1 MDETVVPMPREDEP
15 SEPKTPYYVLGLD
28 PGIASCG
35 FCLLDLANHR
45 IVEMGAHLFA
55 TPQEPKTRMSLAVG
69 RRNARS
75 MRRNIKRTRDRLS
88 HVLDL
93 MKAEGIVPADAQK
106 QWFQPRKG
114 EKQVLRLRAD
124 GLDRLLS
131 DREWAQ
137 VLYSLCVRRG
147 YIPHGEGGYG
157 DGVSAE
163 DGKVLKA
170 IRENDQKLVEGG
182 FRTVG
187 EMLAHGGKSRNK
199 GGSYDLCVTNAQ
211 INTEVARLF
220 ESQRTCGSTHADTSF
235 EKNYL
240 ACLNWQKETCGY
252 DDRIY
257 ATVGSCS
264 YFPERKRAA
273 SADVTSELLRAQ
285 ERLAHV
291 RLIDPDGREHPIPYE
306 ERQSLINDILF
317 SCEPLKGNKDCRVR
331 YSDIRKRLDW
341 SGRGSIK
348 GIDEA
353 AEKTTDVF
361 VPRAWKAYRS
371 SGLPADL
378 LRRMLDDLDLGD
390 SIGEAMTYASSE
402 ASLRGRLEELELS
415 EEEIGAL
422 LRTPFTSKVFKGYD
436 SRCLDVQRMLLGAFE
451 DECVKTLYDAE
462 EAVGLAQLRLSQ
474 EGEKSSLLPPYLDY
488 DPTCRNPVVLRALAR
503 MRRIVNAI
511 IRVHGV
517 PNEIHIE
524 LGRELKLSVKEK
536 EKIAKS
542 NKENKARKKR
552 IAERAA
558 QILEIRPEE
567 VKGSVIRKYAL
578 WEEQRNF
585 DAYTGAPI
593 DEERMVKDSTYTQID
608 HILPYSRTC
617 DDSRANKVLVLS
629 KSNQDKKERSPY
641 EWMTSGEVGAPSW
654 DEFCA
659 RVQASRLPYKKKS
672 RLLERDLESQ
682 QDKFIERNLNDDRY
696 MSVAVKDYI
705 ERTLA
710 FPETDGKKRHVY
722 AVAGGATANL
732 RHAWHLNYGEGDTK
746 DRSDDRHHAVDA
758 AVIAACNASAV
769 KRLADAS
776 ARKHLVPKDKRAALF
791 DGTEPWPGFA
801 DDVRA
806 AREVVVPT
814 RMVSHGVTGRAFK
827 DMPCSFKGT
836 RADGKGELSLK
847 NKSKA
852 SGNYVLDGE
861 GGARVVD
868 GLAFLRL
875 WLDPDARSKGKV
887 KGRWYGEP
895 VYYADIPA
903 IENGSYVPR
912 YMKGGSARN
921 LWPEVPEVVR
931 SYKPVMI
938 YPGDIMSVGGQLA
951 RFKTVDID
959 SANWEVDPLP
969 GLNERG
975 AKWPTITNL
984 GIDDIV
990 TIVEEDVLGRCYYRL

>member
-1 MDETVVPMPREDEP
+1 MNEAAVSVSHSDEANKPE
-15 SEPKTPYYVLGLD
+15 TPYYVLGLD

-35 FCLLDLANHR
+35 FCLLDLTNHR
-45 IVEMGAHLFA
+45 IVEMGAHLFD
-55 TPQEPKTRMSLAVG
+55 TPQEPKTHVSLAVG

-88 HVLDL
+88 HALDL
-93 MKAEGIVPADAQK
+93 LKGEGIVPADAQK

-114 EKQVLRLRAD
+114 EKQVLKLRAE
-124 GLDRLLS
+124 GLDRLLN

-147 YIPHGEGGYG
+147 YIPHGESGCD
-157 DGVSAE
+157 DGASAD
-163 DGKVLKA
+163 DGRVLRA
-170 IRENDQKLVEGG
+170 IKENDQRLTEGG

-187 EMLAHGGKSRNK
+187 EMLASRGKSRNK

-211 INTEVARLF
+211 INAEVSGLF
-220 ESQRTCGSTHADTSF
+220 ESQRRCGSAHAAPDF
-235 EKNYL
+235 ERGYL
-240 ACLNWQKETCGY
+240 ACLNWQKETSDY

-285 ERLAHV
+285 ERLAHIKLV
-291 RLIDPDGREHPIPYE
+291 SPDGQEHSIPYE
-306 ERQSLINDILF
+306 ERQCLINSVLF
-317 SCEPLKGNKDCRVR
+317 SVEPLKGNKDCRVR

-348 GIDEA
+348 GVDEA

-361 VPRAWKAYRS
+361 VPRAWKAYRN
-371 SGLPADL
+371 SGVPADL

-390 SIGEAMTYASSE
+390 AIGEAMTYASSE
-402 ASLRGRLEELELS
+402 KSLRGRLEELDLS
-415 EEEIGAL
+415 AEEIDAL
-422 LRTPFTSKVFKGYD
+422 VKVPFASKVFKGYD
-436 SRCLDVQRMLLGAFE
+436 SRSPDAQRMLLGAFE
-451 DECVKTLYDAE
+451 DERVTTLYEAE

-474 EGEKSSLLPPYLDY
+474 KGERSSLLPPYLEY
-488 DPTCRNPVVLRALAR
+488 DPTCRNPVVLRALGR
-503 MRRIVNAI
+503 MRRIINAI
-511 IRVHGV
+511 IRIYGV
-517 PNEIHIE
+517 PNEVHIE
-524 LGRELKLSVKEK
+524 LGRELKLSAKEK

-542 NKENKARKKR
+542 NKANEAQTKR
-552 IAERAA
+552 MAGRIA
-558 QILEIRPEE
+558 QILGIQPDE
-567 VKGSVIRKYAL
+567 VKGSAIRKYAL
-578 WEEQRNF
+578 WEEQGNF

-593 DEERMVKDSTYTQID
+593 DEERMVWDSTYTQID

-629 KSNQDKKERSPY
+629 KTNQDKRERSPY
-641 EWMTSGEVGAPSW
+641 EWMIAGEAGAPLW

-672 RLLERDLESQ
+672 YLLERDLAGQ
-682 QDKFIERNLNDDRY
+682 QNKFIERNLNDDRY

-705 ERTLA
+705 EATLA
-710 FPETDGKKRHVY
+710 FPETEGKKRHVY

-732 RHAWHLNYGEGDTK
+732 RRSWHLNYGEGDTK

-758 AVIAACNASAV
+758 AVIAACSPSII
-769 KRLADAS
+769 KKLADAS

-791 DGTEPWPGFA
+791 DGVEPWPGFA

-814 RMVSHGVTGRAFK
+814 CMVDHGVTGQVFEETLYGFRGIR
-827 DMPCSFKGT
+827 P
-836 RADGKGELSLK
+836 DGKGGLYLK
-847 NKSKA
+847 KGSKA
-852 SGNYVLDGE
+852 SGNYVIDSE
-861 GGARVVD
+861 GNARIVG

-875 WLDPDARSKGKV
+875 WFDPNARPKAKV
-887 KGRWYGEP
+887 KGQWYGEP

-903 IENGSYVPR
+903 IADGSYVPR
-912 YMKGGSARN
+912 YMKAHSARN
-921 LWPEVPEVVR
+921 LWPEVPEAAR
-931 SYKPVMI
+931 MRKPLMI
-938 YPGDIMSVGGQLA
+938 YPGDVVSINGQRA
-951 RFKTVDID
+951 RFRGVGIN
-959 SANWEVDPLP
+959 SANWEVGPLFNLEE
-969 GLNERG
+969 GRD
-975 AKWPTITNL
+975 KWPTIASL
-984 GIDDIV
+984 GKDDV
-990 TIVEEDVLGRCYYRL
+990 VVVVEEDVLGHCYYRL

>member
-1 MDETVVPMPREDEP
+1 M
-15 SEPKTPYYVLGLD
+15 
-28 PGIASCG
+28 
-35 FCLLDLANHR
+35 
-45 IVEMGAHLFA
+45 
-55 TPQEPKTRMSLAVG
+55 
-69 RRNARS
+69 
-75 MRRNIKRTRDRLS
+75 
-88 HVLDL
+88 
-93 MKAEGIVPADAQK
+93 
-106 QWFQPRKG
+106 
-114 EKQVLRLRAD
+114 
-124 GLDRLLS
+124 
-131 DREWAQ
+131 
-137 VLYSLCVRRG
+137 
-147 YIPHGEGGYG
+147 
-157 DGVSAE
+157 
-163 DGKVLKA
+163 
-170 IRENDQKLVEGG
+170 
-182 FRTVG
+182 
-187 EMLAHGGKSRNK
+187 
-199 GGSYDLCVTNAQ
+199 
-211 INTEVARLF
+211 
-220 ESQRTCGSTHADTSF
+220 
-235 EKNYL
+235 
-240 ACLNWQKETCGY
+240 
-252 DDRIY
+252 
-257 ATVGSCS
+257 
-264 YFPERKRAA
+264 
-273 SADVTSELLRAQ
+273 TSELLRAQ
-285 ERLAHV
+285 ERLAHI
-291 RLIDPDGREHPIPYE
+291 RLIGPDGREHPIPYE
-306 ERQSLINDILF
+306 ERQSLINDVLF

-371 SGLPADL
+371 SGLPVDL
-378 LRRMLDDLDLGD
+378 LRHMLDDLDLGD
-390 SIGEAMTYASSE
+390 AVGEAMTYASSE
-402 ASLRGRLEELELS
+402 ASLRGRLEELDLS

-422 LRTPFTSKVFKGYD
+422 LKVPFTSKVFKGYD
-436 SRCLDVQRMLLGAFE
+436 SRCLDAQRMLLGAFE
-451 DECVKTLYDAE
+451 DERVTTLYDAE

-474 EGEKSSLLPPYLDY
+474 EGEKSSLLPPYLGY

-524 LGRELKLSVKEK
+524 LGRELKLSAKEK

-542 NKENKARKKR
+542 NRENAAQTKR
-552 IAERAA
+552 IAERVA
-558 QILEIRPEE
+558 QILEIQPEE

-578 WEEQRNF
+578 WEEQGNF

-593 DEERMVKDSTYTQID
+593 DEERMVRDSTYTQID

-641 EWMTSGEVGAPSW
+641 EWMTSGEAGAPAW

-705 ERTLA
+705 EKTLA
-710 FPETDGKKRHVY
+710 FPETDGKKRHVH

-801 DDVRA
+801 DEVCA
-806 AREVVVPT
+806 AREVIVPT
-814 RMVSHGVTGRAFK
+814 RMVSHGVTGQAFEETLYG
-827 DMPCSFKGT
+827 FKGM
-836 RADGKGELSLK
+836 RPDGKGELYLK
-847 NKSKA
+847 KGPKF
-852 SGNYVLDGE
+852 SGNYVVDDE
-861 GGARVVD
+861 GNARIVG

-875 WLDPDARSKGKV
+875 WLDPDARPKGKV
-887 KGRWYGEP
+887 RGQWYGEP

-903 IENGSYVPR
+903 IADGSYVPR
-912 YMKGGSARN
+912 YMKAHSARN
-921 LWPEVPEVVR
+921 LWPEVPEAAMTG
-931 SYKPVMI
+931 KPVTI
-938 YPGDIMSVGGQLA
+938 YPGDVVSVNGRLA
-951 RFKTVDID
+951 RFRTVGINSAMWELDLLPD
-959 SANWEVDPLP
+959 S
-969 GLNERG
+969 NEG
-975 AKWPTITNL
+975 CAKWPTIANL
-984 GIDDIV
+984 GKDDLV